1 MTASKPRTLV
11 VALAIALLGL
21 LAIAG
26 VSQGAAVTGTF
37 EFSESFSTPVDL
49 TDTCLGAGASGTLTH
64 TATTVGRFTANAVF
78 GFEDH
83 QTITDD
89 TRTEFVDGRSV
100 VGTIVTQRTDNAT
113 HRDQL
118 ITTQAAYGT
127 GTLYGS
133 DGQPLG
139 AVNIHEL
146 FHLSFRDAN
155 GNHQPDAGEITA
167 TVDRFELTCS

>member
-1 MTASKPRTLV
+1 
-11 VALAIALLGL
+11 
-21 LAIAG
+21 
-26 VSQGAAVTGTF
+26 VT
-37 EFSESFSTPVDL
+37 
-49 TDTCLGAGASGTLTH
+49 
-64 TATTVGRFTANAVF
+64 R
-78 GFEDH
+78 
-83 QTITDD
+83 
-89 TRTEFVDGRSV
+89 
-100 VGTIVTQRTDNAT
+100 RTDNAT

-133 DGQPLG
+133 AGQPLG

-167 TVDRFELTCS
+167 SVDRFELACS